1 MINFFYDE
9 ISKSLSSE
17 IPQSK
22 NSYLKAMLN
31 LEKFEI
37 GQSYVTSKIKN
48 KKNDTFVV
56 NIQGGSPGIDIS
68 DSLFYLTE
76 IPKIAYVRT
85 TIDNMILIRKLPVLG
100 VKEWLLIYE
109 NTLFLLAVKEK
120 YNELEI
126 LCVFKFLL

>member
-9 ISKSLSSE
+9 ISKSLFSE

-68 DSLFYLTE
+68 DSLFYLTD

-109 NTLFLLAVKEK
+109 NTFFLLAVKEK
-120 YNELEI
+120 YKELEI
-126 LCVFKFLL
+126 LCVF

>member
-1 MINFFYDE
+1 MNFFYDE

-22 NSYLKAMLN
+22 NSYLKAMLD

-48 KKNDTFVV
+48 KKNDTLVV

-68 DSLFYLTE
+68 DSLFNFTE
-76 IPKIAYVRT
+76 IPKIVYVRT
-85 TIDNMILIRKLPVLG
+85 MIDNTILVRKLPVLG

-109 NTLFLLAVKEK
+109 DTLFLLAVKEK
-120 YNELEI
+120 YDELEI
-126 LCVFKFLL
+126 LCVF

>member
-1 MINFFYDE
+1 MNLFYDE

-22 NSYLKAMLN
+22 NSYLKAMLD

-48 KKNDTFVV
+48 KKNDTLVV

-68 DSLFYLTE
+68 DSLFNFTE

-85 TIDNMILIRKLPVLG
+85 IIDNTILVRKLPVLG

-109 NTLFLLAVKEK
+109 DTLFLLAVKEK

-126 LCVFKFLL
+126 LCVF

>member
-1 MINFFYDE
+1 MNFFYDE

-22 NSYLKAMLN
+22 NSYLKAMLD

-48 KKNDTFVV
+48 KKNDTLIV

-68 DSLFYLTE
+68 DSLFNF
-76 IPKIAYVRT
+76 IKIHKIAYLRT
-85 TIDNMILIRKLPVLG
+85 MIDNTILVRKLPVLG

-109 NTLFLLAVKEK
+109 DTLFLLAVKEK
-120 YNELEI
+120 YDELEI
-126 LCVFKFLL
+126 LCVF

>member
-1 MINFFYDE
+1 MNFFYDE

-22 NSYLKAMLN
+22 NSYLKAMLD

-48 KKNDTFVV
+48 KKNDTLVV

-68 DSLFYLTE
+68 DSLFNFIE

-85 TIDNMILIRKLPVLG
+85 MIDNTVLVRKLPVLR

-109 NTLFLLAVKEK
+109 DTLFLLAVKEK
-120 YNELEI
+120 YDELEI
-126 LCVFKFLL
+126 LCVF

>member
-1 MINFFYDE
+1 MNLFYDE

-22 NSYLKAMLN
+22 NSYLKAMLD

-68 DSLFYLTE
+68 DSLFNFTE

-85 TIDNMILIRKLPVLG
+85 MIDNTILVRKLPVLG

-109 NTLFLLAVKEK
+109 DTLFLLAVKEK
-120 YNELEI
+120 YTELEI
-126 LCVFKFLL
+126 LCVF

>member
-1 MINFFYDE
+1 MNLFYDE

-22 NSYLKAMLN
+22 NSYLKAMLD

-48 KKNDTFVV
+48 KKNDTLVV
-56 NIQGGSPGIDIS
+56 NIQGGSPGIDLS
-68 DSLFYLTE
+68 YSLFNFIEL
-76 IPKIAYVRT
+76 PKIAYVRT
-85 TIDNMILIRKLPVLG
+85 MIDNTILVRKLPVLG

-109 NTLFLLAVKEK
+109 DTLFLLAVKEK
-120 YNELEI
+120 YDELEI
-126 LCVFKFLL
+126 LCVF

>member
-1 MINFFYDE
+1 MSLFYDD

-17 IPQSK
+17 IPLSK
-22 NSYLKAMLN
+22 NSYLKAMLD

-37 GQSYVTSKIKN
+37 GQSYVTSKVKN

-68 DSLFYLTE
+68 DSLFNLTE
-76 IPKIAYVRT
+76 IPKFAYVRT
-85 TIDNMILIRKLPVLG
+85 MIDNTILVRKLPVLG

-120 YNELEI
+120 YSELEI
-126 LCVFKFLL
+126 LCVF

>member
-1 MINFFYDE
+1 MNLFYDE

-22 NSYLKAMLN
+22 NSYLKAMLD

-68 DSLFYLTE
+68 DSLFNFTE

-85 TIDNMILIRKLPVLG
+85 MIDNTILVRKLPVLG

-109 NTLFLLAVKEK
+109 DTLFLLAVKEK

-126 LCVFKFLL
+126 LCVF

>member
-1 MINFFYDE
+1 MKLFYDE

-17 IPQSK
+17 IPLSK
-22 NSYLKAMLN
+22 NSYLKAMLD

-37 GQSYVTSKIKN
+37 GQSYVTYKVKN

-68 DSLFYLTE
+68 DSLFNLTE
-76 IPKIAYVRT
+76 IPKFAYVRT
-85 TIDNMILIRKLPVLG
+85 MIDNTILVRKLPVLG

-109 NTLFLLAVKEK
+109 KTLFLLAVKEK
-120 YNELEI
+120 YSELEI
-126 LCVFKFLL
+126 LCVF

>member
-1 MINFFYDE
+1 MNFFYDE

-22 NSYLKAMLN
+22 NSYLKAMLD

-48 KKNDTFVV
+48 KKNNTLVV

-68 DSLFYLTE
+68 DSLFNFIE

-85 TIDNMILIRKLPVLG
+85 MIDNTILVRKLPVLG

-109 NTLFLLAVKEK
+109 DTLFLLAVKEK
-120 YNELEI
+120 YDELEI
-126 LCVFKFLL
+126 LCVF

>member
-1 MINFFYDE
+1 MNFFYDE

-22 NSYLKAMLN
+22 NSYLKAMLD

-48 KKNDTFVV
+48 KKNDTFIV

-68 DSLFYLTE
+68 DSLFNFTE

-85 TIDNMILIRKLPVLG
+85 MIDNTILVRKLPVLG

-109 NTLFLLAVKEK
+109 DTLFLLAVKEK
-120 YNELEI
+120 YDELEI
-126 LCVFKFLL
+126 LCVF

>member
-1 MINFFYDE
+1 MSLFYDE

-17 IPQSK
+17 IPLSK
-22 NSYLKAMLN
+22 NSYLKAMLD

-37 GQSYVTSKIKN
+37 GQSYVTSKVKN
-48 KKNDTFVV
+48 KKNDTFLV

-68 DSLFYLTE
+68 DSLFNLTE

-85 TIDNMILIRKLPVLG
+85 MIDNTILVRKLPVLG

-120 YNELEI
+120 YSELEI
-126 LCVFKFLL
+126 LCVF

>member
-1 MINFFYDE
+1 MNFFYDE

-22 NSYLKAMLN
+22 NSYLKAMLD

-48 KKNDTFVV
+48 KKNDTLVV

-68 DSLFYLTE
+68 DSLFNFTE

-85 TIDNMILIRKLPVLG
+85 MIDNTILVRKLPILG

-109 NTLFLLAVKEK
+109 DTLFLLAVKEK
-120 YNELEI
+120 YDELEI
-126 LCVFKFLL
+126 LCVF

>member
-1 MINFFYDE
+1 MNFFYDE

-22 NSYLKAMLN
+22 NSYLKAMLD

-48 KKNDTFVV
+48 KKNDILVV

-68 DSLFYLTE
+68 DSLFNFTE

-85 TIDNMILIRKLPVLG
+85 MIDNMILVRKLPILG

-109 NTLFLLAVKEK
+109 DTLFLLAVKEK
-120 YNELEI
+120 YDELEI
-126 LCVFKFLL
+126 LCVF

>member
-1 MINFFYDE
+1 MNFFYDE

-22 NSYLKAMLN
+22 NSYLKAMLD

-48 KKNDTFVV
+48 KKNDTLVV

-68 DSLFYLTE
+68 DSLFNFTE
-76 IPKIAYVRT
+76 IPKIAYIRT
-85 TIDNMILIRKLPVLG
+85 MIDNTILVRKLPVLG

-109 NTLFLLAVKEK
+109 DTLFLLAVKEK
-120 YNELEI
+120 YDELEI
-126 LCVFKFLL
+126 LCVF

>member
-85 TIDNMILIRKLPVLG
+85 TIDNMIMIRKLPVLG

-109 NTLFLLAVKEK
+109 NTLFLLAVREK

-126 LCVFKFLL
+126 LCVF

>member
-48 KKNDTFVV
+48 KKNDTFIV

-85 TIDNMILIRKLPVLG
+85 TIDNMIMIRKLPVLG

-126 LCVFKFLL
+126 LCVF

>member
-1 MINFFYDE
+1 MMSFYYDE
-9 ISKSLSSE
+9 ISKYFSYE

-22 NSYLKAMLN
+22 NSYIKAMLN

-48 KKNDTFVV
+48 KKNNTFIV
-56 NIQGGSPGIDIS
+56 NIQAGRPGIDIS
-68 DSLFYLTE
+68 DSLFNLTK

-85 TIDNMILIRKLPVLG
+85 TIDNMIMIRKLPVIG

-109 NTLFLLAVKEK
+109 DTLFLLAVKEK
-120 YNELEI
+120 YDELEI
-126 LCVFKFLL
+126 LCVF

>member
-1 MINFFYDE
+1 MNLFYDE

-17 IPQSK
+17 IPLSK
-22 NSYLKAMLN
+22 NSYLKAMLD

-37 GQSYVTSKIKN
+37 GQSYVTYKVKN

-68 DSLFYLTE
+68 DSLFNLTE
-76 IPKIAYVRT
+76 IPKFAYIRT
-85 TIDNMILIRKLPVLG
+85 MIDNTILVRKLPVLG

-120 YNELEI
+120 YSELEI
-126 LCVFKFLL
+126 LCVF

>member
-1 MINFFYDE
+1 MNFFYDE

-22 NSYLKAMLN
+22 NSYLKAMLD

-48 KKNDTFVV
+48 KKNDTLVV

-68 DSLFYLTE
+68 DSLFNFTD

-85 TIDNMILIRKLPVLG
+85 MIDNTILVRKLPVLG

-109 NTLFLLAVKEK
+109 DTLFLLAVKEK
-120 YNELEI
+120 YDELEI
-126 LCVFKFLL
+126 LCVF

>member
-1 MINFFYDE
+1 MTFFYDE

-22 NSYLKAMLN
+22 NSYLKAMLD

-48 KKNDTFVV
+48 KKNDTLVV

-68 DSLFYLTE
+68 DSLFNFIE

-85 TIDNMILIRKLPVLG
+85 MIDNTILVRKLPVLG

-109 NTLFLLAVKEK
+109 DTLFLLAVKEK
-120 YNELEI
+120 YDELEI
-126 LCVFKFLL
+126 LCVF

>member
-1 MINFFYDE
+1 MNLFYDE

-22 NSYLKAMLN
+22 NSYLKAMLD

-48 KKNDTFVV
+48 KKNDTLVV

-68 DSLFYLTE
+68 DSLFNFTE

-85 TIDNMILIRKLPVLG
+85 MIDNTILVRKLPVLG

-109 NTLFLLAVKEK
+109 DTLFLLAVKEK

-126 LCVFKFLL
+126 LCVF

>member
-1 MINFFYDE
+1 MNLFYDE

-17 IPQSK
+17 IPLSK
-22 NSYLKAMLN
+22 NSYLKAMLD

-37 GQSYVTSKIKN
+37 GQSYVTSKVKN
-48 KKNDTFVV
+48 KKNDTFLV

-68 DSLFYLTE
+68 DSLFNLTE
-76 IPKIAYVRT
+76 IPKFAYVRT
-85 TIDNMILIRKLPVLG
+85 MIDNTILVRKLPVLG

-120 YNELEI
+120 YSELEI
-126 LCVFKFLL
+126 LCVF

>member
-1 MINFFYDE
+1 MNFFYDE

-22 NSYLKAMLN
+22 NSYLKAMLD

-48 KKNDTFVV
+48 KKNDTLVV

-68 DSLFYLTE
+68 DSLFNLTE
-76 IPKIAYVRT
+76 IPKIVYVRT
-85 TIDNMILIRKLPVLG
+85 MIDNTILVRKLPVLG

-120 YNELEI
+120 YDELEI
-126 LCVFKFLL
+126 LCVF